1 MAWRPRPR
9 RIHLDGTDAV
19 VLTPDDYERLDSI
32 RRQAGAQAVRRHELR
47 EQLAAATAVLD
58 QIASAAVRPDC
69 PRGTDGRAPA
79 CLRENIRE
87 ILAGPA
93 AASPARLPGT
103 QPGRE
108 PGPGGGKPA

>member
-9 RIHLDGTDAV
+9 RIHLSGADAV

-47 EQLAAATAVLD
+47 EQLTAATAALD
-58 QIASAAVRPDC
+58 QIASAAARADC
-69 PRGTDGRAPA
+69 PCGTGGLAPA
-79 CLRENIRE
+79 CLRETIRK
-87 ILAGPA
+87 ILTAHA
-93 AASPARLPGT
+93 AASPARPRDA